1 MKRLFMTFAAM
12 LLVSVSAFAQSGNNE
27 PLKGEDGTVDVADI
41 VDVIK
46 IIKNSDGSDSDGKKY
61 WYVGTTKPS
70 SLSQA
75 SVVDEYESEYTY
87 INNSGGKANI
97 FALTNNNKSV
107 TFLDLAIGV
116 MNLDQEEVD
125 STSIQGY
132 KIYQTSGRIAV
143 GSEIMLVISGQSQAD
158 KCYWYVGTTKP
169 TSLDEATIIDSYQSK
184 YFYTNDSGGKACIYA
199 LTNNDVSLEFKG
211 IAKFTQKEVDSTT
224 IPGYTIYQTSGRIA
238 NGGGVRIW
246 VDDIETGISL
256 TPALSKGEG
265 AIYNVSGQHLNK
277 MERGINI
284 IQFKDGTK
292 KKVLIK

>member
-1 MKRLFMTFAAM
+1 MNTKKLFMLLAAV
-12 LLVSVSAFAQSGNNE
+12 LLSSVSAFAQSGNNE
-27 PLKGEDGTVDVADI
+27 PLKGDVNEDGTVDVADI

-116 MNLDQEEVD
+116 MNLDQEEEVD

-143 GSEIMLVISGQSQAD
+143 GSEIMLVISGKSQAD

-211 IAKFTQKEVDSTT
+211 IAKITQEEVDSTT
-224 IPGYTIYQTSGRIA
+224 IPGYTIYQTSDRIA

-246 VDDIETGISL
+246 VDELGKR
-256 TPALSKGEG
+256 P
-265 AIYNVSGQHLNK
+265 
-277 MERGINI
+277 
-284 IQFKDGTK
+284 
-292 KKVLIK
+292 